1 MKLVRGAYHPH
12 ETAAYAAHI
21 AGKPTLSISQDI
33 HPPVWLTKAESDQTY
48 NECAKLLIGAIRKD
62 LRDAGGWSWGW
73 SRHGS
78 QKIGV
83 LFGTHNWESCDLI
96 LDELV
101 KEGLAEKVVGEEN
114 VVSLDED
121 VTERLTMG
129 QLFGELAGVA

>member
-1 MKLVRGAYHPH
+1 M
-12 ETAAYAAHI
+12 
-21 AGKPTLSISQDI
+21 
-33 HPPVWLTKAESDQTY
+33 
-48 NECAKLLIGAIRKD
+48 
-62 LRDAGGWSWGW
+62 
-73 SRHGS
+73 
-78 QKIGV
+78 

-129 QLFGELAGVA
+129 QLFGELVRVA